1 MRFRKFIPL
10 LGFHL
15 LVGAA
20 SGATIV
26 SSVTDLSFTYSGGA
40 SQVSSSAGTLV
51 IETSKN
57 SSATAAL
64 PAAYQLGTVGSTLGL
79 TFDFAFDNAMSDAT
93 SSFNIAFGDSSTAG
107 GYEFFVRLNPVTT
120 GNGITFSESDDT
132 NLGKSNL
139 DSAFG
144 TTTHTVSF
152 TLERVA
158 AGTGLDALEL
168 AFSSPTLSATLRSQ
182 GNDITPLKTDVFDTF
197 AFGFTGNGFNEE
209 FPASSGNRLDATIT
223 NFSIA
228 TTGSQIPEPRVSM
241 LLAIGMLSLLR
252 RRRADGASA

>member
-120 GNGITFSESDDT
+120 GNGITFSESGEVESGQRLWHD
-132 NLGKSNL
+132 
-139 DSAFG
+139 
-144 TTTHTVSF
+144 HPH
-152 TLERVA
+152 RVFHL
-158 AGTGLDALEL
+158 GTGGSRNRAG
-168 AFSSPTLSATLRSQ
+168 RS
-182 GNDITPLKTDVFDTF
+182 GTRVFQPHIVRH
-197 AFGFTGNGFNEE
+197 
-209 FPASSGNRLDATIT
+209 PAQSG
-223 NFSIA
+223 
-228 TTGSQIPEPRVSM
+228 E
-241 LLAIGMLSLLR
+241 
-252 RRRADGASA
+252 